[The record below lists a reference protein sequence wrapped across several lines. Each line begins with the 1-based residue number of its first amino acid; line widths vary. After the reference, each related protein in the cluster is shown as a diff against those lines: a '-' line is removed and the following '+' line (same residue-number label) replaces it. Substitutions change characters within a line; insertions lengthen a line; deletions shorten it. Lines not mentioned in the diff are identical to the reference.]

1 MDNENKK
8 VSEEIAEVAGAVAEG
23 YVQTII
29 TKLKW
34 AAIVA
39 GALAVFVLLCV
50 VFK

>member
-8 VSEEIAEVAGAVAEG
+8 VSEELKEVAGAVAES
-23 YVQTII
+23 YVQTIL

-39 GALAVFVLLCV
+39 GLLAVFVLLCV
-50 VFK
+50 LFK